1 MFTFLWI
8 PATIAASCLQVAR
21 NALQRGLM
29 PKSGPWAATL
39 VRFLFGLPFAAAFAL
54 IARLCAPGAALHLT
68 ALFWQ
73 GALSGAFSQ
82 VLATAALLVSMRRAG
97 FAVGVSVQQSSLPLA
112 AILGLFAFH
121 EQLRPLAWA
130 GVAVTSGALAALTWP
145 RRAGGP
151 RPVSGALFGLLSGLA
166 YGYCL
171 NAYRQAA
178 TQLDP
183 NHPIFAAAGT
193 VAITQA
199 LQSLALT
206 GLLLIWDRAALRAV
220 FAAWRSSLGAGLF
233 GAMAS
238 CGWLTALA
246 LSPAAPVRALG
257 VIEAPISALAG
268 RRMFKERLSP
278 WQWIAGLGAA
288 VGVAMTALG

>member
-1 MFTFLWI
+1 M
-8 PATIAASCLQVAR
+8 
-21 NALQRGLM
+21 
-29 PKSGPWAATL
+29 
-39 VRFLFGLPFAAAFAL
+39 
-54 IARLCAPGAALHLT
+54 
-68 ALFWQ
+68 
-73 GALSGAFSQ
+73 
-82 VLATAALLVSMRRAG
+82 
-97 FAVGVSVQQSSLPLA
+97 GVSVQQSSLPLA
-112 AILGLFAFH
+112 AILGLFAFD

-151 RPVSGALFGLLSGLA
+151 KPVSGAVFGLLSGLA

-178 TQLDP
+178 VQLDP
-183 NHPIFAAAGT
+183 GHPIFAAACT
-193 VAITQA
+193 VTITQA
-199 LQSLALT
+199 VQTLGLT

-233 GAMAS
+233 GALAS